1 MQAGRWSCIIGQM
14 GKSGHGEARQGKAV
28 RGEVRHNKARGMAT
42 GVWAKG
48 LQPASLTRIMTGR
61 LLDSKPAAVAAGS
74 KKEESLLKRAS
85 KSGAGTTEYRAGSVT
100 DRKRA
105 TGGSRLGAGER
116 GKEKKDF

>member
-1 MQAGRWSCIIGQM
+1 MGVGDSLVIWCLKGEVRCGASRRWSCIIGQM

-74 KKEESLLKRAS
+74 KKEE
-85 KSGAGTTEYRAGSVT
+85 
-100 DRKRA
+100 
-105 TGGSRLGAGER
+105 RL
-116 GKEKKDF
+116 